1 MCCNCSQVSC
11 ACFRTQA
18 VNKSLLFLHPTGTKN
33 PKALLRRDL
42 DAWAWRGIVNVNT
55 TDATT
60 GATDCAEGRDP
71 LHVHVHVKY
80 LKLLGTRN
88 ACSTLGFKNE
98 DAHSMGCNNR
108 IIFHIHVCCCS
119 HTLESSTLLE
129 RQASNVECGA
139 QPHPSR
145 RSQPATPTA
154 MPTRQIRPG
163 ALGLLTPPCSVPWEP
178 VRNDSAGP
186 GRRAAFRSSRRATAR
201 GRIDMDNYPAPPAG
215 SRAVGV
221 RGIRAIRSLQ
231 SRLMYHDLTPCHVAH
246 VGRRVANTG
255 RAPVGRGD
263 TAGGVTVYSPPLYPI
278 ILRLW

>member
-1 MCCNCSQVSC
+1 MRSNEKFSEMCCNCSQVSC

-18 VNKSLLFLHPTGTKN
+18 VNKSLLFLHPTGTEN

-119 HTLESSTLLE
+119 HTLESTLLE

-145 RSQPATPTA
+145 AGRS
-154 MPTRQIRPG
+154 RPR
-163 ALGLLTPPCSVPWEP
+163 P
-178 VRNDSAGP
+178 
-186 GRRAAFRSSRRATAR
+186 RRCPR
-201 GRIDMDNYPAPPAG
+201 GRSG
-215 SRAVGV
+215 RV
-221 RGIRAIRSLQ
+221 RSD
-231 SRLMYHDLTPCHVAH
+231 Y
-246 VGRRVANTG
+246 
-255 RAPVGRGD
+255 
-263 TAGGVTVYSPPLYPI
+263 
-278 ILRLW
+278 